1 MHLWLQRIAI
11 VANIGIDCE
20 GELFKLVERKHNDG
34 NPVVRQF
41 DPIPVTDDEHFIWNS
56 ESWLDGDFYQIIK
69 DCSIS
74 IANIAEFDFICEVMV
89 TSPPQSI
96 QDLMLL
102 H

>member
-1 MHLWLQRIAI
+1 LKKFKDKPNSEDMHFWLQRIAI

-34 NPVVRQF
+34 NPVVL
-41 DPIPVTDDEHFIWNS
+41 P
-56 ESWLDGDFYQIIK
+56 
-69 DCSIS
+69 S